1 MIIIEK
7 NLHWKMSIVS
17 IVDVTLK
24 TLFIL
29 LNELKYWNLEN
40 VQLFLK
46 FKTRKIRVN
55 L

>member
-1 MIIIEK
+1 
-7 NLHWKMSIVS
+7 MSIVS

-29 LNELKYWNLEN
+29 LNELKYWKFEN

>member
-17 IVDVTLK
+17 IGDVTLK